1 MNLSLLHNLSL
12 VLAASGGEGG
22 EGGHGNP
29 FDYLFGHVVAQPS
42 IFGIHLPEVFG
53 MQIWNLQIYQLLAIV
68 LIFVAFFPVRRA
80 ITTGSGGFVTKVFAG
95 WVAWLRDEVIYP
107 NVGEK
112 DGRKLLPMFLSLF
125 FFITF
130 MNLLGL
136 VPYGA
141 TATASVFVTGGL
153 ALITLVVMLI
163 GGMAAQGP
171 LKFWVNLVPS
181 GVPGY
186 LWPMLF
192 LLEFMGLIIKPFA
205 LTMRLMANMTG
216 GHLVILSFLG
226 LMFFFAQDSTAI
238 GWSVSPL
245 VVGMSV
251 FMMII
256 EGFVALLQA
265 YVFTLLSAIFVGM
278 CLHPDH

>member
-1 MNLSLLHNLSL
+1 VISTLLNTIASTL
-12 VLAASGGEGG
+12 VASGGEGG
-22 EGGHGNP
+22 EGNP
-29 FDYLFGHVVAQPS
+29 FDQLFTHVVPQTELFGV
-42 IFGIHLPEVFG
+42 HLPMIFG
-53 MQIWNLQIYQLLAIV
+53 MQVWNIQVFQV
-68 LIFVAFFPVRRA
+68 LSVLMIFLVFGGVRRA
-80 ITTGSGGFVTKVFAG
+80 ITHNSGGRVSRIFAG
-95 WVAWLRDEVIYP
+95 WVAWVRDEVVYP
-107 NVGEK
+107 NLGKE
-112 DGRKLLPMFLSLF
+112 DGRKLLPLFLSIF

-130 MNLLGL
+130 MNLFGL
-136 VPYGA
+136 IPFGL
-141 TATASVFVTGGL
+141 TATASVFVTAGL
-153 ALITLVVMLI
+153 AILTLVVMLV
-163 GGMAAQGP
+163 GGMMAQGP
-171 LKFWVNLVPS
+171 VKFWVNLVPS
-181 GVPGY
+181 GVPGW

-192 LLEFMGLIIKPFA
+192 LLEVAGLIIKPFA

-226 LMFFFAQDSTAI
+226 LMFFFGQSSQVV
-238 GWSVSPL
+238 GWAVSPL

>member
-1 MNLSLLHNLSL
+1 VNLSLLHNLSL
-12 VLAASGGEGG
+12 SLAASGGEGG
-22 EGGHGNP
+22 HEGSP
-29 FDYLFGHVVAQPS
+29 FEHLFAHVVAQTS
-42 IFGIHLPEVFG
+42 IFGQELPKVFG
-53 MQIWNLQIYQLLAIV
+53 LQLWNLQIYQLLSILLMV
-68 LIFVAFFPVRRA
+68 LAFFPVRRA
-80 ITTGSGGFVTKVFAG
+80 ITHGRGGFVTKVFAG
-95 WVAWLRDEVIYP
+95 WVAWLRDEVVYP

-112 DGRKLLPMFLSLF
+112 DGRKLLPLFLSMF

-130 MNLLGL
+130 MNLMGL
-136 VPYGA
+136 VPFGA
-141 TATASVFVTGGL
+141 TATASVFVTAGM
-153 ALITLVVMLI
+153 AVVTLVVMLV
-163 GGMAAQGP
+163 GGMMAQGP
-171 LKFWVNLVPS
+171 VKFWVNLVPH
-181 GVPGY
+181 GVPAF

-192 LLEFMGLIIKPFA
+192 LLEVMGLIIKPFA

-226 LMFFFAQDSTAI
+226 LMFFFAQDSTAL
-238 GWSVSPL
+238 GWGVSPL

-251 FMMII
+251 FIMII

>member
-1 MNLSLLHNLSL
+1 MNLTLLNTTST
-12 VLAASGGEGG
+12 LAADSGEGG
-22 EGGHGNP
+22 GGNP
-29 FDYLFGHVVAQPS
+29 FEQLFSHVVPQTELFGM
-42 IFGIHLPEVFG
+42 HLPKVFG
-53 MQIWNLQIYQLLAIV
+53 LQVWNIQVFQV
-68 LIFVAFFPVRRA
+68 LSVLMIFAAFAGVRRA
-80 ITTGSGGFVTKVFAG
+80 ITNGGGGRVSRIFAG
-95 WVAWLRDEVIYP
+95 WVAWVRDEVVYP
-107 NVGEK
+107 NLGKE
-112 DGRKLLPMFLSLF
+112 DGRKLLPLFLSIF

-130 MNLLGL
+130 MNLFGL
-136 VPYGA
+136 IPFGL
-141 TATASVFVTGGL
+141 TATASVFVTAGL
-153 ALITLVVMLI
+153 AVLTLVVMLI
-163 GGMAAQGP
+163 GGMIAQGP
-171 LKFWVNLVPS
+171 VKFWVNLVPS
-181 GVPGY
+181 GVPGW

-192 LLEFMGLIIKPFA
+192 LLEVAGLIIKPFA

-226 LMFFFAQDSTAI
+226 LMFFFGQSSQVV
-238 GWSVSPL
+238 GWAVSPL